1 MTNVFGKNDNDL
13 IMISMQ
19 LHGRLTGV
27 CFKGL
32 FILKVFSLEIL
43 SVTSYMKLD
52 TLNLKNLG
60 SFSFPPPTS
69 HELQLISVTSGF
81 TRLSMKTK
89 YTPKP
94 NKKTKTLNSF
104 EKPFKHSC
112 FALDCTYECQSHLLD
127 EKVDASS
134 RRDSE

>member
-52 TLNLKNLG
+52 TLNLKNL
-60 SFSFPPPTS
+60 
-69 HELQLISVTSGF
+69 I
-81 TRLSMKTK
+81 
-89 YTPKP
+89 
-94 NKKTKTLNSF
+94 
-104 EKPFKHSC
+104 
-112 FALDCTYECQSHLLD
+112 SHLWHVQLCRNELCSLFRNFSLKYLIYLNPGAD
-127 EKVDASS
+127 LFFEGRGGFKKFTGGSIPFFQS
-134 RRDSE
+134 YNFLNFQSTKFF